1 MKAAKILLLSLFA
14 STAIA
19 ASNPADQASI
29 NPQGNTQ
36 SIETLK
42 SQDRATQLS
51 YIAQDKSASAKERSE
66 ALQELASYPSQNALV
81 AIARAL
87 KSPNAEIRA
96 AAVAGAIPY
105 QVEYRW
111 RLVSPLLLD
120 DNKEVRH
127 AAALNLAKDYQ
138 GFNAEQKKLLLAPIS
153 ELKEDLG
160 EKSDLESQ
168 LTTANLERWT
178 GQYDQAAKMYQE
190 LTSKPLEATEEV
202 WLNYADNFRA
212 QSDDQSALALL
223 EKGLTHHNDSAN
235 LHYSKALTLVRLENR
250 TEAAKSMESAANLAE
265 SNSYFWYLNGV
276 LQENVNIDESV
287 KSFEQAYLISGSPEQ
302 LYALCDIYIK
312 SNNDKAELCIQ
323 ELSKIAPA
331 DVIESLKKS

>member
-19 ASNPADQASI
+19 AGNPAEQASI
-29 NPQGNTQ
+29 NTQGNTQ

-51 YIAQDKSASAKERSE
+51 YIAQDSNASAKERSE

-81 AIARAL
+81 AVARAL

-120 DNKEVRH
+120 DNKDVRH
-127 AAALNLAKDYQ
+127 ASALNLAKDYQ
-138 GFNAEQKKLLLAPIS
+138 SFNVEQQKLLLAPIT
-153 ELKEDLG
+153 ELKAQLAD
-160 EKSDLESQ
+160 KPDLESQ
-168 LTTANLERWT
+168 LSIANIERWT
-178 GQYDQAAKMYQE
+178 GQYDEAAKLYQQ
-190 LTSKPLEATEEV
+190 LTIKPEQATEEV

-212 QSDDQSALALL
+212 QSDDQSALKVLDQ
-223 EKGLTHHNDSAN
+223 GLARYKDSAN

-250 TEAAKSMESAANLAE
+250 EEAAKSMESAAKLAE

-276 LQENVNIDESV
+276 LQESFNIDESV

-312 SNNDKAELCIQ
+312 SDNDKAEPCFQ
-323 ELSKIAPA
+323 ELSKIAPD
-331 DVIESLKKS
+331 DVIKSLKKG